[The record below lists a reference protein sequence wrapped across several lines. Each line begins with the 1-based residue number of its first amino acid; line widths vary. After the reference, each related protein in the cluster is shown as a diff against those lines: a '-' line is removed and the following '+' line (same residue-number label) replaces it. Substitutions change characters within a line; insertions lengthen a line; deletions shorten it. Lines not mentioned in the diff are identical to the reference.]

1 MLVEIQRKLN
11 EKPNVFCLAITFNS
25 YWSKILK
32 LSDGI
37 KSLDPIE
44 FQYALNIVARIISM
58 NYHISLYDT
67 AELLFNSLGKF
78 KFHYSTS
85 SNLIHEC
92 VKYIIRQYRA
102 RGEEI
107 DHFVLLV
114 DESLV
119 IQTELESSGNKDIHQ
134 ELRRNLLS
142 EIMTM
147 DDGRPLKV
155 DLVMSG

>member
-1 MLVEIQRKLN
+1 
-11 EKPNVFCLAITFNS
+11 
-25 YWSKILK
+25 
-32 LSDGI
+32 
-37 KSLDPIE
+37 
-44 FQYALNIVARIISM
+44 M
-58 NYHISLYDT
+58 NYHISLDMINR
-67 AELLFNSLGKF
+67 LLQCALKKLDVESVAA
-78 KFHYSTS
+78 SD
-85 SNLIHEC
+85 LIHEC

-134 ELRRNLLS
+134 ELRRSLLS